1 MRDTAQCM
9 AEHTE
14 KQVVYLRQKKA
25 EIRPQ
30 RERVWASSLM
40 RRSAVVRAKQRH
52 TRVVECRLSE

>member
-1 MRDTAQCM
+1 M

-25 EIRPQ
+25 EICPQ

-52 TRVVECRLSE
+52 TPVVECRFSE

>member
-1 MRDTAQCM
+1 M

-14 KQVVYLRQKKA
+14 KQVVYLRQKKV